1 MEGKTHRVFGVRK
14 KKKKKKKP
22 CTDNLLFL
30 NLAAGYID

>member
-1 MEGKTHRVFGVRK
+1 MAWKTHRVFGVRK
-14 KKKKKKKP
+14 EKKKKKP